1 MKKRLISTILAAAM
15 IISTLAG
22 CGNKSDSDSSSGSTG
37 TQPAEEAV
45 TENDTEETTSATDS
59 AATGDTVKIRICWW
73 GDTTRNELYNEI
85 IDRFEA
91 ENPDIKVIRE
101 SGSWNDYWDKLATQV
116 AGGNAPDVISMHVQY
131 ISDYAGRG
139 VLADIQ
145 PYIDSGILDTSKMEQ
160 GILDGCKYNDT
171 MCLIPMGITFTNMLV
186 NQTLLEKY
194 GLEVPTYTTD
204 YSWNDLMKMGEEL
217 KAATDAAGETAYITS
232 DSSAIYTMFRYMAR
246 QSGGDLYTEDGKLG
260 FDESVVVDWFNFWNE
275 MREKGLIPDAASATE
290 DAAAPI
296 EQRLFTMGNV
306 AFTCTPANQL
316 YQFQEQ
322 MPDSVLTLARNPVG
336 NDGSRGEY
344 AEGAHFSIN
353 NTSSDEKKEAAAKL
367 INFWVNSE
375 ASMELFQTDQ
385 GVPANADMAEYVKGL
400 VDETQGKVIDYVVAT
415 MPVAYEASYAPVGA
429 TEVQTAFEDAAG
441 AVQFGQLTAE
451 DGAKQFYEQ
460 AKSILGE

>member
-1 MKKRLISTILAAAM
+1 MKKKLLSTLLACTLMLNALTGCGSAADSGTASGGASAKQTEPAAADTAP
-15 IISTLAG
+15 S
-22 CGNKSDSDSSSGSTG
+22 
-37 TQPAEEAV
+37 
-45 TENDTEETTSATDS
+45 ENDGTAANASGDITE
-59 AATGDTVKIRICWW
+59 IRISWW
-73 GDTTRNELYNEI
+73 GDTTRNEKYNEI

-91 ENPDIKVIRE
+91 ENPDVKVIRE

-131 ISDYAGRG
+131 IADYAGRG

-160 GILDGCKYNDT
+160 GILDGCKYDGT

-194 GLEVPTYTTD
+194 GLEVPSYTTD

-217 KAATDAAGETAYITS
+217 KKAADAAGETAYITS
-232 DSSAIYTMFRYMAR
+232 DSTTVYTMFRYMAR
-246 QSGGDLYTEDGKLG
+246 QSGGDLYTADGKLG
-260 FDESVVVDWFNFWNE
+260 FDESVVADWFNFWNE
-275 MREKGLIPDAASATE
+275 MREKELIPDAASATE
-290 DAAAPI
+290 DAAASI
-296 EQRLFTMGNV
+296 EQRLFTKGSI

-322 MPDSVLTLARNPVG
+322 MPNDVLTLARNPIG
-336 NDGSRGEY
+336 NDGARGEY

-353 NTSSDEKKEAAAKL
+353 SASSDEKKEAAARL

-375 ASMELFQTDQ
+375 KSMEIFQTDQ
-385 GVPANADMAEYVKGL
+385 GVPANSDMAEYVKGL

-415 MPVAYEASYAPVGA
+415 MPTAYEAAYAPVGA

-441 AVQFGQLTAE
+441 AVQFGMLTAE
-451 DGAKQFYEQ
+451 EGARQFYEQ
-460 AKSILGE
+460 AQEILGE